1 MVFVVNNTQLEHI
14 PEDLDGLW
22 KRGVFTANFREHGT
36 WLGTLQEKQRNNV
49 FAFSESESTPFP
61 ERKTNGFH
69 SLVIHPTDHAMV
81 SAISVQQGIFG
92 PVSQFV
98 VTYDI
103 SRNNTQDHSID
114 NILSVGYEPKLR
126 YYFEM
131 KRIRY
136 SQVPSE
142 VMNRQKNLSISYC
155 GRVVAVPNM
164 DSVDLLATSPDI
176 NDPFDDDTN
185 TPGTVL

>member
-1 MVFVVNNTQLEHI
+1 MI
-14 PEDLDGLW
+14 
-22 KRGVFTANFREHGT
+22 
-36 WLGTLQEKQRNNV
+36 
-49 FAFSESESTPFP
+49 
-61 ERKTNGFH
+61 
-69 SLVIHPTDHAMV
+69 

-92 PVSQFV
+92 PISQFV

-103 SRNNTQDHSID
+103 SRNNNTQDPAIN
-114 NILSVGYEPKLR
+114 NILSVGNKIIRYKLR

-142 VMNRQKNLSISYC
+142 VMNRQKKLSISYC

-164 DSVDLLATSPDI
+164 DSIDLLATSSNI
-176 NDPFDDDTN
+176 NDPFDDDSNTN
-185 TPGTVL
+185 TPSTALGLLENISNKGPHELHRVCELPVTKDTIPLCCKFSPCDMLLAVSGHGGQVTFYEPRL